1 MSGTGPS
8 AAPSDPLA
16 LMYLNDFEARTVE
29 AITERIIPAGEVG
42 GAAEAGV
49 VYYIDRALAGFSTRL
64 QQVYRLGLREL
75 DAWCDR
81 EFSAQFVDLPPERQD
96 AVVRTLLGPEQAGPG
111 TAVPPGSIEPESTAA
126 SAPASSQETA
136 TQNGSTGSERLHRLF
151 AVIRE
156 HTIEGYF
163 GDPVYGGNRDAVGWR
178 LVGFPGAQWGYT
190 AGQMQPG
197 FDSRS
202 IVIKTLSDLRAEITR
217 QRPDDARFYS
227 DSGKDAG

>member
-8 AAPSDPLA
+8 AAPSDSLA

-29 AITERIIPAGEVG
+29 AITERIIPAGDVG

-49 VYYIDRALAGFSTRL
+49 VYYIDRALAGFSTKL
-64 QQVYRLGLREL
+64 QRVYRLGLREL

-81 EFSAQFVDLPPERQD
+81 VFSAHFVDLPPERQD
-96 AVVRTLLGPEQAGPG
+96 VAVRTLLGPELAGPG

-126 SAPASSQETA
+126 GAPEDTRETVA
-136 TQNGSTGSERLHRLF
+136 GSGDAGPELLHRLF

-163 GDPVYGGNRDAVGWR
+163 GDPVYGGNRNAVGWR

-190 AGQMQPG
+190 AEQMRPG

-202 IVIKTLSDLRAEITR
+202 IVIKTLSDLRAEFTR
-217 QRPDDARFYS
+217 QRPDDAQFYS
-227 DSGKDAG
+227 DAGKDAG

>member
-1 MSGTGPS
+1 MSHTGSS
-8 AAPSDPLA
+8 AAPSDRAA

-49 VYYIDRALAGFSTRL
+49 VYYIDQALAGFSTKL
-64 QQVYRLGLREL
+64 QRVYRLGLREL

-81 EFSAQFVDLPPERQD
+81 EFSAHFVDLPPERQD
-96 AVVRTLLGPEQAGPG
+96 TLVRMLLGPELAGPG

-126 SAPASSQETA
+126 GATPAA
-136 TQNGSTGSERLHRLF
+136 RDAAADGGDGSGPGLLHRLF

-190 AGQMQPG
+190 AEQMRPG

-202 IVIKTLSDLRAEITR
+202 IVVKTLADLR
-217 QRPDDARFYS
+217 
-227 DSGKDAG
+227 